1 MKGIVLAGGTGSRL
15 WPLTISVSKQ
25 LLPIYDKPM
34 IYYPIST
41 LMSCGIREILLITTL
56 SDQGNFKSLLGDG
69 SKFGINL
76 SYEIQDNPNGLA
88 ESFLIGD
95 KFIANN
101 DVALILG
108 DNLFSE
114 VNFQPALQ
122 AFREK
127 GGAHIF
133 TYTVSNPSAYGV
145 VELSAEGAPISIEEK
160 PSLPKS
166 NQAIT
171 GVYFF
176 DNRVVNYARRVRP
189 SSRGELE
196 IVDVLKSY
204 MDSNELAVTSL
215 RSGSA
220 WLDTGT
226 PQSLHDAASYVRVMA
241 ERTGISIGDL
251 DQIAKQNG
259 WLPNVSFLNQFQ
271 SPAGL
276 RD

>member
-34 IYYPIST
+34 IFYPIST
-41 LMSCGIREILLITTL
+41 LMSCGIRQILLITTFA
-56 SDQGNFKSLLGDG
+56 DQDNFKKLLGDG
-69 SKFGINL
+69 SQFGIKL
-76 SYEIQDNPNGLA
+76 SYAIQDKPNGLA
-88 ESFLIGD
+88 ESFLIGES
-95 KFIANN
+95 FINKK

-114 VNFQPALQ
+114 VNFQHAIQ
-122 AFREK
+122 KFREK

-133 TYTVSNPSAYGV
+133 SYVVSNPKAYGV
-145 VELSAEGAPISIEEK
+145 VELNKEGVPISIEEK
-160 PSLPKS
+160 PSEPKS

-171 GVYFF
+171 GIYFF
-176 DNRVVNYARRVRP
+176 DKKVVEYAKNVKP
-189 SSRGELE
+189 SFRGELE

-204 MDSNELAVTSL
+204 LQHNDLSVTNIK
-215 RSGSA
+215 SGSA

-251 DQIAKQNG
+251 HEIARHNG
-259 WLPNVSFLNQFQ
+259 WIPEDKSFSLIQKI
-271 SPAGL
+271 
-276 RD
+276 RDR